1 MKNCATCKNYQ
12 WCVKLCEGAS
22 RYVSQDEVK
31 QREKPI
37 GIPVFSDPVPI
48 LPSKITLTRSQ
59 RKIVT
64 LLDRKVRR
72 SEVANLLGL
81 SSVNLRQQIFKMK
94 RKYYD

>member
-1 MKNCATCKNYQ
+1 VT
-12 WCVKLCEGAS
+12 LCQEAR

-37 GIPVFSDPVPI
+37 GIPIFSGPVPI

-59 RKIVT
+59 RKIGT

-72 SEVANLLGL
+72 SAIADLLGL
-81 SSVNLRQQIFKMK
+81 SPVNLRQQIFKMK
-94 RKYYD
+94 RKYYE

>member
-1 MKNCATCKNYQ
+1 MKNCAACKNYQ
-12 WCVKLCEGAS
+12 WCINLCEEAR

-37 GIPVFSDPVPI
+37 GIPIFSGPIPI

-64 LLDRKVRR
+64 LLDRKERR
-72 SEVANLLGL
+72 SEIANLLGL
-81 SSVNLRQQIFKMK
+81 SPVNLRQQIFKMK